1 MLRVLLLGG
10 LTIGIALAARIT
22 ERSWLSPAAVFALLW
37 GGYIVAA
44 AGFFT
49 DPEVVI
55 GGVLWVLLAA
65 VAVYAG
71 SVFARLTVAP
81 PMTAPVPGRTVPT
94 PIAIYPHLRAFGIV
108 TAVIGAAEI
117 YYLFARQ
124 GYSLQGLVSFAIIAQ
139 LTADN
144 RAAYGY
150 GDLQQ
155 GVLERLV
162 FALLYTAPLFGGLL
176 FRTARSW
183 GERALAVLQLLLP
196 VVVLALYGSRMGA
209 LFGGSFWVA
218 SYLAATV
225 AETHAGVRPGV
236 RTLARV
242 LVVATGLLLGF
253 SAAAQ
258 GLRYTATVERLDWL
272 TILADPFGFLAAFG
286 IWFDQE
292 GGRWENFFIGAR
304 TFRRVVEVFGI
315 SQPFAPEIYVG
326 FTRSN
331 IYTVLRDLIEDFGTV
346 GALVFLFAYG
356 VVGTVAFERLMQ
368 GRLRYFPLLTLIFAF
383 ALTSFANS
391 IFLYTVTGGAVVAFF
406 VYFVLMPVRWQ
417 GARGSPAEVP
427 R

>member
-1 MLRVLLLGG
+1 MLRVMLVGS
-10 LTIGIALAARIT
+10 LTIAVAAAARFT

-37 GGYIVAA
+37 GGYVVAA

-49 DPEVVI
+49 DPEVVL
-55 GGVLWVLLAA
+55 GGMLWVLLAA
-65 VAVYAG
+65 AAVYAG
-71 SVFARLTVAP
+71 SLFARLTVASRGP
-81 PMTAPVPGRTVPT
+81 AEIPAGSEPMPVPL
-94 PIAIYPHLRAFGIV
+94 YPHLRAFGLI
-108 TAVIGAAEI
+108 TALIGFSEI

-124 GYSLQGLVSFAIIAQ
+124 GHSFRGLVSFAVIAQ

-155 GVLERLV
+155 GVLERVV
-162 FALLYTAPLFGGLL
+162 FAILYTAPLFGGVL
-176 FRTARSW
+176 FRTARSAVDR
-183 GERALAVLQLLLP
+183 GLAILQLLLP
-196 VVVLALYGSRMGA
+196 VIVLALYGSRMGA

-218 SYLAATV
+218 SYLAAIV
-225 AETHAGVRPGV
+225 AETHAGERASA
-236 RTLARV
+236 RTLVRILA
-242 LVVATGLLLGF
+242 VAAAVLLGF

-258 GLRYTATVERLDWL
+258 GLRYTATVQHLDWL
-272 TILADPFGFLAAFG
+272 AILADPFGFLAAFG

-292 GGRWENFFIGAR
+292 GGRWLNFFVGAR

-331 IYTVLRDLIEDFGTV
+331 IYTVLRDLIEDFGSV

-356 VVGTVAFERLMQ
+356 TVGTVAFERLAR
-368 GRLRYFPLLTLIFAF
+368 GNLRYFPLLTLVFAF

-391 IFLYTVTGGAVVAFF
+391 IFLYTVTAMAVVAFF
-406 VYFVLMPVRWQ
+406 AYFTFARVRWH
-417 GARGSPAEVP
+417 RLP
-427 R
+427 RAANAPG

>member
-1 MLRVLLLGG
+1 MLRVVLLGG
-10 LTIGIALAARIT
+10 LTIAIASAARFT

-37 GGYIVAA
+37 GGYVVAA

-49 DPEVVI
+49 DPEVVLSGI
-55 GGVLWVLLAA
+55 LWVLLAA
-65 VAVYAG
+65 AAVYAG
-71 SVFARLTVAP
+71 SLFARMTVASRGLAEI
-81 PMTAPVPGRTVPT
+81 PMLADPLRVPV
-94 PIAIYPHLRAFGIV
+94 YPHLRAFGIL
-108 TAVIGAAEI
+108 TALIGFAEI

-124 GYSLQGLVSFAIIAQ
+124 GHSLTGLISFAVIAQ

-162 FALLYTAPLFGGLL
+162 FAILYAAPLFGGVL
-176 FRTARSW
+176 FRAARSAADK
-183 GERALAVLQLLLP
+183 ALAVLQLLLP

-218 SYLAATV
+218 SYLAAIV
-225 AETHAGVRPGV
+225 AEKHAGERPGA
-236 RTLARV
+236 RTLVRILA
-242 LVVATGLLLGF
+242 VAAAVLLGF

-258 GLRYTATVERLDWL
+258 GLRYTATVQHLDWL

-286 IWFDQE
+286 VWFDQE
-292 GGRWENFFIGAR
+292 GGRWLNFFAGAR

-331 IYTVLRDLIEDFGTV
+331 IYTVLRDLIEDFGSV

-356 VVGTVAFERLMQ
+356 VVGTVAFERLAQ
-368 GRLRYFPLLTLIFAF
+368 GNLRYFPLLTLVFAF

-391 IFLYTVTGGAVVAFF
+391 IFLYTVTAAAVVAFF
-406 VYFVLMPVRWQ
+406 GYFLFARVRWHRVP
-417 GARGSPAEVP
+417 GAARAAG
-427 R
+427 